1 MARSIV
7 ISTPRPAASFTP
19 IFVAVDKGFLAE
31 EGLDATMRYTQPLE
45 ALMRGEVDFM
55 TGGAQSFVKGY
66 DIKLVSGHST
76 AATPHVLMI
85 KPQVERLE
93 RLSHVLIPGTSSD
106 PGESMVEE
114 LRSLLAIKGVDL
126 AESDINVHPV
136 PGSHKEQMPLLKEGI
151 GEAATLGAP
160 WWFFKAR
167 EGWWKVAL
175 PPTPTGTL
183 ARSGMLVRG
192 EMFRHE
198 PEVVRGFVRACARA
212 YQYCAENVEGTLDT
226 MLKYSG
232 VWGVENVDIARDAYA
247 ELAPFWNVEV
257 DVAGMAQTLR
267 QGYEKRGEAPKPLDA
282 FVDLRFL
289 EEALGR

>member
-19 IFVAVDKGFLAE
+19 IFVAADKGFLAE
-31 EGLDATMRYTQPLE
+31 EGLDATFRYTQPLE

-55 TGGAQSFVKGY
+55 TGGPLSFTKGY
-66 DIKLVSGHST
+66 DVKLVSGHST
-76 AATPHVLMI
+76 SATPHVLMI
-85 KPQVERLE
+85 KPQIESVDRLT
-93 RLSHVLIPGTSSD
+93 HVLIPGTSAD
-106 PGESMVEE
+106 PGENMVEE

-126 AESDINVHPV
+126 AESDVHVQPV
-136 PGSHKEQMPLLKEGI
+136 PGSHKEQMPLLKQGF

-160 WWFFKAR
+160 WWFFKMK

-175 PPTPTGTL
+175 PPTPSGTL

-192 EMFRHE
+192 DMFRNE
-198 PEVVRGFVRACARA
+198 PEVVRGFVRACTRA
-212 YQYCAENVEGTLDT
+212 YQYAAENREGTLDT

-232 VWGVENVDIARDAYA
+232 VWGVENVEIASDAYG
-247 ELAPFWNVEV
+247 ELSPFWNVEV
-257 DVAGMAQTLR
+257 DVAGMAKSL
-267 QGYEKRGEAPKPLDA
+267 QGAYEKAGQPPRPIDT

-289 EEALGR
+289 QEALGR